1 MENAA
6 IETLEH
12 VYLFQD
18 LSAEDL
24 SQLAQRAT
32 LKRFPKNSVLVN
44 EGDDTD
50 SLYIIQSGRVKIYL
64 SDEDGKEL
72 VLSLIGPG
80 DYFGEI
86 ALLDESPRSASVMS
100 LEECKIYVLNKS
112 QFEAFLKQDTA
123 VCLRVMRGLT
133 RRLRELTDNMRDMA
147 LMDVYGRIV
156 KTLTNLAE
164 EQDGKLVIT
173 DKLTHKDLASMVG
186 SSREMVS
193 RIMKELSKGGYITV
207 EKNRLIIN
215 DKLPA
220 RW

>member
-1 MENAA
+1 MENTA

-18 LSAEDL
+18 LSADDL
-24 SQLAQRAT
+24 AQLAQRAT

-50 SLYIIQSGRVKIYL
+50 SLYIIQSGKVKIYL

-86 ALLDESPRSASVMS
+86 ALLDESPRSASAMS
-100 LEECKIYVLNKS
+100 LEECKIYVLNKP

-147 LMDVYGRIV
+147 LMDVYGRIA

-173 DKLTHKDLASMVG
+173 NKLTHKDLASMVG

>member
-1 MENAA
+1 MENTA
-6 IETLEH
+6 IETLEN

-18 LSAEDL
+18 LSPDDL
-24 SQLAQRAT
+24 KQLVERST

-50 SLYIIQSGRVKIYL
+50 SLYIIHSGKVKFYL

-72 VLSLIGPG
+72 VLGIAGPG
-80 DYFGEI
+80 EYFGEI
-86 ALLDESPRSASVMS
+86 ALLDESPRSASAMS
-100 LEECKIYVLNKS
+100 LEECKIFVLSKS

-123 VCLRVMRGLT
+123 ICLRVMRGLT
-133 RRLRELTDNMRDMA
+133 RRLRELTDNVRDLA

-156 KTLTNLAE
+156 KTLTNMAE
-164 EQDGKLVIT
+164 KQDGKLVINH
-173 DKLTHKDLASMVG
+173 KLTHKDLASMVG

-193 RIMKELSKGGYITV
+193 RIMKELSRGGYITV
-207 EKNRLIIN
+207 EKDRLIIN
-215 DKLPA
+215 DRLPA